1 MMTPVLFVFIMK
13 RLLLTVHKFF
23 PDHRAGTE
31 VLTLKVAQELQVR
44 RYEVMVVT
52 ANPPDRDARRKKGDR
67 TETSKYVYEGVPVHV
82 IEEPLR
88 QKNNSFES
96 EFYNEDVRG
105 EFRKI
110 IEEFAPDM
118 VHAFHF
124 QNLSSS
130 IIDEAL
136 SLNKPVV
143 FSATDFWFICPIVQ
157 LRKPDGSLCRGP
169 EKFAKNCLTCYT
181 PELFPPKSEF
191 VEALADKY
199 PDLAKTTS
207 AFPAPISSI
216 ADSFLY
222 ATYISG
228 KIPAAVGATTKR
240 PKILQDAANRLSAI
254 TVPTKLM
261 RDLFIENG
269 IRPELIYHVPFGID
283 TIPLDGYNTKTA
295 SENLRIGYIG
305 AISEHKGVDL
315 LVKAF
320 LKLPADAKA
329 TLTLFGDLKQ
339 FPDYSD
345 ELVKTAYDGSAN
357 ATKIKFAGTFPNAE
371 LGPTLSNI
379 DVLVVPSRWYENT
392 PLVIQSALACKTPVV
407 ATDLGGM
414 SELVKHETNGMLF
427 EVNNETSLQKQLL
440 RLLLEPDLLSSLR
453 AKILPE
459 RSISQMVDH
468 LESIYLQAAPQ
479 LAKPFTTSRVSFQ
492 H

>member
-44 RYEVMVVT
+44 RYEVLVVT
-52 ANPPDRDARRKKGDR
+52 ANPPDRDARRKAGA
-67 TETSKYVYEGVPVHV
+67 ETSDYVYEGVPVHV

-88 QKNNSFES
+88 QKHNSFRS
-96 EFYNEDVRG
+96 EFYNEDVRAD
-105 EFRKI
+105 FRKI
-110 IEEFAPDM
+110 VNDFAPDM

-191 VEALADKY
+191 AEALANKY
-199 PDLAKTTS
+199 PDLAKTTN
-207 AFPAPISSI
+207 ALPAPLRAI
-216 ADSFLY
+216 ADSALY
-222 ATYISG
+222 AAYVSG
-228 KIPAAVGATTKR
+228 KIPGAMSATTQR
-240 PKILQDAANRLSAI
+240 PKFLQDAANRLSAI

-283 TIPLDGYNTKTA
+283 VIPLEGYSTKTP
-295 SENLRIGYIG
+295 SEDLRIGYIG

-329 TLTLFGDLKQ
+329 TLTLYGDLKQ

-345 ELVKTAYDGSAN
+345 ELVKLAADGSVN
-357 ATKIKFAGTFPNAE
+357 AGKIKFAGTFPNSE
-371 LGPTLSNI
+371 LGPKLSSL

-392 PLVIQSALACKTPVV
+392 PLVIQSALACKTPVI

-414 SELVKHETNGMLF
+414 SELIKHESNGMLF
-427 EVNNETSLQKQLL
+427 EVNNENSLHKQLL
-440 RLLLEPDLLSSLR
+440 RLVQEPNLLPTLR
-453 AKILPE
+453 SRILPE
-459 RSISQMVDH
+459 RTISQMVDH

-479 LAKPFTTSRVSFQ
+479 MAKPFTTSRA
-492 H
+492 